1 MKLFHMCDEEAWI
14 GPDLETTKAAAAQA
28 WNSEPS
34 AIEELADAREYTEAE
49 LDSTLVD
56 ISEDAD
62 GTQRITARQLL
73 AAEIAEGGE
82 FPRFAFG
89 VDY

>member
-14 GPDLETTKAAAAQA
+14 GPDLETTKDAAALA
-28 WNSEPS
+28 WGSDPVHDFE
-34 AIEELADAREYTEAE
+34 DAREYTEAE

-62 GTQRITARQLL
+62 GTHYITARQLL
-73 AAEIAEGGE
+73 ANEIAEGGE